1 MKAIEIASRNH
12 ISMDD
17 MMEVC
22 RELEITCET
31 EESDLQEKNIFLI
44 EKKIE
49 AIKKRKAQQIEES
62 KKGKK
67 IKLKRKVQVPKE
79 GKEGAEVTEENKKE
93 APKRPQKKGARPAAE
108 KRGIGAR
115 PSHRREGGAGRP
127 PR

>member
-1 MKAIEIASRNH
+1 MKAIEIARRNH
-12 ISMDD
+12 ISIED

-22 RELEITCET
+22 RELEIKCENDD
-31 EESDLQEKNIFLI
+31 SDFQEKDIFLI

-79 GKEGAEVTEENKKE
+79 GKEGAEVAEETKKE
-93 APKRPQKKGARPAAE
+93 APQRPEKEGARPAAE
-108 KRGIGAR
+108 KSGIGAR
-115 PSHRREGGAGRP
+115 PQQRTE
-127 PR
+127 

>member
-1 MKAIEIASRNH
+1 MKAIDIASRNH
-12 ISMDD
+12 ISMED

-79 GKEGAEVTEENKKE
+79 GKEGAEVAEETEEGSAKKPE
-93 APKRPQKKGARPAAE
+93 RKQHAPQRKSTG
-108 KRGIGAR
+108 
-115 PSHRREGGAGRP
+115 
-127 PR
+127 